1 MEHRIVL
8 YYHGGSRNH
17 GCEAIIRA
25 TAKIFNERL
34 LTYAMYPNEDKEYQ
48 LDSVVELL
56 YDKEDQIKKPSIK
69 YYLSAIDQKVF
80 HKTVTNTY
88 FRWNTFFK
96 NVERGNVYLSTGGDN
111 YCYTELNKLS
121 DYNYL
126 IKKKGGKTVLWG
138 CSIEPENI
146 KGNVIQDLKRY
157 DLIVAR
163 EPITVAALYS
173 AGLKDN
179 VVQFPDPAFQLN
191 KINLPLPKGFL
202 EGNMVGINLSPLIM
216 SCEKEEGI
224 TLKNYL
230 FLIDYILTETNMG
243 IALIPHV
250 VKGGSNDLK
259 ILKQIKDQ
267 YKHENRVILFQDY
280 NCEEIKGF
288 ISRCR
293 FFIGARTHST
303 IAAYSTCV
311 PTIVVG
317 YSVKARGIAKD
328 IFGTYENYVLPVQNL
343 HYEQDLRNQFLW
355 LVKEE
360 KQIKDYLK
368 KKMPEYC
375 ASVLSAA
382 KRVNLLLED

>member
-1 MEHRIVL
+1 MKHRIVL

-25 TAKIFNERL
+25 TAKIFNEKL

-48 LDSVVELL
+48 LDRVVELL

-88 FRWNTFFK
+88 FRRNTFFK
-96 NVERGNVYLSTGGDN
+96 NIKRGNVYLSTGGDN
-111 YCYTELNKLS
+111 YCYTDLDKLS

-138 CSIEPENI
+138 CSIEPDNI

-173 AGLKDN
+173 AGIKDN

-191 KINLPLPKGFL
+191 KINLPLPEGFL
-202 EGNMVGINLSPLIM
+202 EGNMVGLNLSPLIM

-343 HYEQDLRNQFLW
+343 
-355 LVKEE
+355 
-360 KQIKDYLK
+360 
-368 KKMPEYC
+368 
-375 ASVLSAA
+375 
-382 KRVNLLLED
+382 

>member
-1 MEHRIVL
+1 MKHRIVL

-48 LDSVVELL
+48 LDRVVELL

-96 NVERGNVYLSTGGDN
+96 NVKRGNVYLSTGGDN
-111 YCYTELNKLS
+111 YCYTELDKLS

-138 CSIEPENI
+138 CSIEPDNI

-173 AGLKDN
+173 AGIKDN

-230 FLIDYILTETNMG
+230 FLIDYILKETNMG

-343 HYEQDLRNQFLW
+343 HYEQDLCNQFLW

-382 KRVNLLLED
+382 KRVSLLLED

>member
-1 MEHRIVL
+1 MKHRIVL

-48 LDSVVELL
+48 LDRVVELL
-56 YDKEDQIKKPSIK
+56 YDKEEQIKKPSIK

-96 NVERGNVYLSTGGDN
+96 NVKRGNVYLSTGGDN
-111 YCYTELNKLS
+111 YCYTELDKLF

-138 CSIEPENI
+138 CSIEPDNI

-173 AGLKDN
+173 AGIKDN

-191 KINLPLPKGFL
+191 KINLPLPEGFL

-343 HYEQDLRNQFLW
+343 HYEQDLCNQFLW

>member
-1 MEHRIVL
+1 MKHRIVL

-48 LDSVVELL
+48 LDRVVELI

-111 YCYTELNKLS
+111 YCYTELDKLS

-138 CSIEPENI
+138 CSIEPDNI

-173 AGLKDN
+173 AGIKDN

-191 KINLPLPKGFL
+191 KINLPLPEGFL

-250 VKGGSNDLK
+250 VKGGSNDLE
-259 ILKQIKDQ
+259 ILAQIKDQ
-267 YKHENRVILFQDY
+267 YKHENRVILFRDY

-311 PTIVVG
+311 PTLVVG

-343 HYEQDLRNQFLW
+343 HYEQDLCNQFLW

-375 ASVLSAA
+375 ASVLSAV

>member
-1 MEHRIVL
+1 MKHRIVL

-48 LDSVVELL
+48 LDRVVELI

-96 NVERGNVYLSTGGDN
+96 NIKRGNVYLSTGGDN
-111 YCYTELNKLS
+111 YCYTELDKLS

-138 CSIEPENI
+138 CSIEPDNI

-173 AGLKDN
+173 AGIKDN

-191 KINLPLPKGFL
+191 KINLPLPEGFL

-224 TLKNYL
+224 TLKNYI

-250 VKGGSNDLK
+250 VKGGSNDLE
-259 ILKQIKDQ
+259 ILAQIKDQ
-267 YKHENRVILFQDY
+267 YKHENRVILFRDY

-311 PTIVVG
+311 PTLVVG

-343 HYEQDLRNQFLW
+343 HYEQDLCNQFLW

-375 ASVLSAA
+375 ASVLSAV

>member
-1 MEHRIVL
+1 MKHRIVL

-48 LDSVVELL
+48 LDRVVELL

-111 YCYTELNKLS
+111 YCYTDLDKLS

-138 CSIEPENI
+138 CSIEPDNI

-173 AGLKDN
+173 AGIKDN

-191 KINLPLPKGFL
+191 KINLPLPEGFL
-202 EGNMVGINLSPLIM
+202 EGNMVGLNLSPLIM

-343 HYEQDLRNQFLW
+343 YYEQDLCNQFLW

>member
-1 MEHRIVL
+1 MKHRIVL

-25 TAKIFNERL
+25 TAKIFNEKL

-48 LDSVVELL
+48 LDRVVELL

-96 NVERGNVYLSTGGDN
+96 NIKRGNVYLSTGGDN
-111 YCYTELNKLS
+111 YCYTDLDKLS

-138 CSIEPENI
+138 CSIEPDNI

-173 AGLKDN
+173 AGIKDN

-191 KINLPLPKGFL
+191 KINLPLPEGFL
-202 EGNMVGINLSPLIM
+202 EGNMVGLNLSPLIM

-250 VKGGSNDLK
+250 VKGGSNDLE
-259 ILKQIKDQ
+259 ILAQIKDQ

-343 HYEQDLRNQFLW
+343 YYEQDLCNQFLW

>member
-1 MEHRIVL
+1 MKHRIVL

-48 LDSVVELL
+48 LDRVVELL

-96 NVERGNVYLSTGGDN
+96 NIKRGNVYLSTGGDN
-111 YCYTELNKLS
+111 YCYTELDKLS

-138 CSIEPENI
+138 CSIEPDNI

-173 AGLKDN
+173 AGIKDN

-191 KINLPLPKGFL
+191 KINLPLPEGFL

-250 VKGGSNDLK
+250 VKGGSNDLE
-259 ILKQIKDQ
+259 ILAQIKDQ
-267 YKHENRVILFQDY
+267 YKHENRVILFRDY

-311 PTIVVG
+311 PTLVVG

-343 HYEQDLRNQFLW
+343 HYEQDLCNQFLW

-375 ASVLSAA
+375 ASVLSAV

>member
-1 MEHRIVL
+1 MKHRIVL

-48 LDSVVELL
+48 LDRVVELL

-96 NVERGNVYLSTGGDN
+96 NIKRGNVYLSTGGDN
-111 YCYTELNKLS
+111 YCYTDLDKLS

-138 CSIEPENI
+138 CSIEPDNI

-173 AGLKDN
+173 AGIKDN

-191 KINLPLPKGFL
+191 KINLPLPEGFL
-202 EGNMVGINLSPLIM
+202 EGNMVGLNLSPLIM

-250 VKGGSNDLK
+250 VKGGSNDWK

-343 HYEQDLRNQFLW
+343 YYEQDLCNQFLW

>member
-1 MEHRIVL
+1 MKYRIVL

-48 LDSVVELL
+48 LDRVVELL

-96 NVERGNVYLSTGGDN
+96 NVKRGNVYLSTGGDN
-111 YCYTELNKLS
+111 YCYTELDKLS

-126 IKKKGGKTVLWG
+126 IKKRGGKTVLWG
-138 CSIEPENI
+138 CSIEPDNI

-173 AGLKDN
+173 AGIKDN

-191 KINLPLPKGFL
+191 KINLPLPEGFL

-250 VKGGSNDLK
+250 VKGGSNDLE
-259 ILKQIKDQ
+259 ILAQIKAQ
-267 YKHENRVILFQDY
+267 YKRENRVLLFRDY

-303 IAAYSTCV
+303 IAAYSTCI
-311 PTIVVG
+311 PTLVVG

-343 HYEQDLRNQFLW
+343 HYEQDLCNHFLW

>member
-96 NVERGNVYLSTGGDN
+96 NVKRGNVYLSTGGDN
-111 YCYTELNKLS
+111 YCYTELDKLS

-138 CSIEPENI
+138 CSIEPDNI

-173 AGLKDN
+173 AGIKDN

-230 FLIDYILTETNMG
+230 FLIDYIITETNMG

-317 YSVKARGIAKD
+317 YSVKAKGIAKD

-343 HYEQDLRNQFLW
+343 HYEQDLCNQFLW

-382 KRVNLLLED
+382 KRVSLLLED

>member
-1 MEHRIVL
+1 MKHRIVL

-25 TAKIFNERL
+25 TAKIFNEKL

-48 LDSVVELL
+48 LDRVVELL

-111 YCYTELNKLS
+111 YCYTDLDKLS

-138 CSIEPENI
+138 CSIEPDNI

-173 AGLKDN
+173 AGIKDN

-191 KINLPLPKGFL
+191 KINLPLPEGFL

-343 HYEQDLRNQFLW
+343 YYEQDLCNQFLW

>member
-1 MEHRIVL
+1 MKHRIVL

-48 LDSVVELL
+48 LDRVVELI

-111 YCYTELNKLS
+111 YCYTDLDKLS

-138 CSIEPENI
+138 CSIEPDNI

-173 AGLKDN
+173 AGIKDN

-191 KINLPLPKGFL
+191 KINLPLPEGFL
-202 EGNMVGINLSPLIM
+202 EGNMVGLNLSPLIM

-343 HYEQDLRNQFLW
+343 YYEQDLCNQFLW

>member
-1 MEHRIVL
+1 MKHRIVL

-48 LDSVVELL
+48 LDRVVELI

-111 YCYTELNKLS
+111 YCYTELDKLS

-138 CSIEPENI
+138 CSIEPDNI

-173 AGLKDN
+173 AGIKDN

-191 KINLPLPKGFL
+191 KINLPLPEGFL

-250 VKGGSNDLK
+250 VKGGSNDLE
-259 ILKQIKDQ
+259 ILAQIKDQ
-267 YKHENRVILFQDY
+267 YKHENRVILFRDY

-311 PTIVVG
+311 PTLVVG

-343 HYEQDLRNQFLW
+343 YYEQDLCNQFLW

-375 ASVLSAA
+375 ASVLSAV

>member
-1 MEHRIVL
+1 MKHRIVL

-34 LTYAMYPNEDKEYQ
+34 LTYAMYPDEDKEYR
-48 LDSVVELL
+48 LDRVVELL
-56 YDKEDQIKKPSIK
+56 YDKEDQIKKPSLK
-69 YYLSAIDQKVF
+69 YYLSAIDLKVF

-96 NVERGNVYLSTGGDN
+96 NVKRGNVYLSTGGDN
-111 YCYTELNKLS
+111 YCYTELDKLS

-138 CSIEPENI
+138 CSIEPDKI
-146 KGNVIQDLKRY
+146 KGDVIQDLKRY

-163 EPITVAALYS
+163 ESITVDALYS
-173 AGLKDN
+173 AGIKDN

-191 KINLPLPKGFL
+191 KVNLPLPEEFV

-216 SCEKEEGI
+216 SCEKEKGI

-230 FLIDYILTETNMG
+230 YLIDYILTETTMG

-250 VKGGSNDLK
+250 VKDGSNDLK
-259 ILKQIKDQ
+259 ILKQIKEQ

-288 ISRCR
+288 ISKCR
-293 FFIGARTHST
+293 FFVGARTHST

-343 HYEQDLRNQFLW
+343 HYEQDLCNQFLW

-375 ASVLSAA
+375 ASVLSVV
-382 KRVNLLLED
+382 KRVDLLLED

>member
-1 MEHRIVL
+1 MKHRIVL

-25 TAKIFNERL
+25 TAKIFNEKL

-48 LDSVVELL
+48 LDRVVELL

-96 NVERGNVYLSTGGDN
+96 NIKRGNVYLSTGGDN
-111 YCYTELNKLS
+111 YCYTDLDKLS

-138 CSIEPENI
+138 CSIEPDNI

-173 AGLKDN
+173 AGIKDN

-191 KINLPLPKGFL
+191 KINLPLPEGFL
-202 EGNMVGINLSPLIM
+202 EGNMVGLNLSPLIM

-250 VKGGSNDLK
+250 VKGGSNDWK

-343 HYEQDLRNQFLW
+343 YYEQDLCNQFLW

>member
-1 MEHRIVL
+1 MKHRIVL

-48 LDSVVELL
+48 LDRVVELL
-56 YDKEDQIKKPSIK
+56 YDKEDQIKKTSIK

-96 NVERGNVYLSTGGDN
+96 NVKRGNVYLSTGGDN
-111 YCYTELNKLS
+111 YCYTELDKLS

-138 CSIEPENI
+138 CSIEPDNI

-173 AGLKDN
+173 AGIKDN

-191 KINLPLPKGFL
+191 KINLPLPEGFL

-250 VKGGSNDLK
+250 VKGGSNDLE
-259 ILKQIKDQ
+259 ILAQIKDQ
-267 YKHENRVILFQDY
+267 YKHENRVILFRDY

-311 PTIVVG
+311 PTLVVG

-343 HYEQDLRNQFLW
+343 HYEQDLCNKFLW

-375 ASVLSAA
+375 ASVLSAV

>member
-1 MEHRIVL
+1 MKHRIVL

-48 LDSVVELL
+48 LDRVVELI

-111 YCYTELNKLS
+111 YCYTELDKLS

-138 CSIEPENI
+138 CSIEPDNI

-173 AGLKDN
+173 AGIKDN

-191 KINLPLPKGFL
+191 KINLPLPEGFL

-250 VKGGSNDLK
+250 VKGGSNDLE
-259 ILKQIKDQ
+259 ILAQIKDQ
-267 YKHENRVILFQDY
+267 YKHENRVILFRDY

-311 PTIVVG
+311 PTLVVG

-343 HYEQDLRNQFLW
+343 HYEQDLCNQFLW

>member
-1 MEHRIVL
+1 MKHRIVL

-56 YDKEDQIKKPSIK
+56 HDKEDQIKKPSIK

-96 NVERGNVYLSTGGDN
+96 NVKRGDVYLSTGGDN
-111 YCYTELNKLS
+111 YCYTELDKLA

-138 CSIEPENI
+138 SSIEPENI

-173 AGLKDN
+173 AGIKDN

-191 KINLPLPKGFL
+191 KINLPLPEGFI

-216 SCEKEEGI
+216 SCEKKEGI

-230 FLIDYILTETNMG
+230 YLIDYILTKTNMG

-250 VKGGSNDLK
+250 VKGGSNDLEV
-259 ILKQIKDQ
+259 LAQIKNQ
-267 YKHENRVILFQDY
+267 YKHENRVILFHDY

-311 PTIVVG
+311 PTLVVG

-343 HYEQDLRNQFLW
+343 HCEQDLCNQFLW

-360 KQIKDYLK
+360 KHIKNYLK

-375 ASVLSAA
+375 ASVLSVVE
-382 KRVNLLLED
+382 RINLLLED

>member
-1 MEHRIVL
+1 MKYRIVL

-48 LDSVVELL
+48 LDRVVELL

-96 NVERGNVYLSTGGDN
+96 NVKRGNVYLSTGGDN
-111 YCYTELNKLS
+111 YCYTELDKLS

-126 IKKKGGKTVLWG
+126 IKKRGGKTVLWG
-138 CSIEPENI
+138 CSIEPDNI

-173 AGLKDN
+173 AGIKDN

-191 KINLPLPKGFL
+191 KINLPLPEGFL

-250 VKGGSNDLK
+250 VKGGSNDLE
-259 ILKQIKDQ
+259 ILAQIKEQ
-267 YKHENRVILFQDY
+267 YKRENRVLLFRDY

-303 IAAYSTCV
+303 IAAYSTCI
-311 PTIVVG
+311 PTLVVG

-343 HYEQDLRNQFLW
+343 HYEQDLCNQFLW

>member
-1 MEHRIVL
+1 MKHRIVL

-48 LDSVVELL
+48 LDRVVELL

-111 YCYTELNKLS
+111 YCYTELDKLS

-138 CSIEPENI
+138 CSIEPDNI

-173 AGLKDN
+173 AGIKDN

-191 KINLPLPKGFL
+191 KINLPLPEGFL

-343 HYEQDLRNQFLW
+343 HYEQDLCNQFLW

>member
-1 MEHRIVL
+1 MKHRIVL

-48 LDSVVELL
+48 LDRVVELF

-80 HKTVTNTY
+80 HKTVANTY

-96 NVERGNVYLSTGGDN
+96 NVKRGNVYLSTGGDN
-111 YCYTELNKLS
+111 YCYTELDKLS
-121 DYNYL
+121 DYNYI

-138 CSIEPENI
+138 CSIEPDNI

-163 EPITVAALYS
+163 EPITVDALYS
-173 AGLKDN
+173 AGIKDN

-191 KINLPLPKGFL
+191 KTNLPLPEGFL
-202 EGNMVGINLSPLIM
+202 EENMVGINLSPLIM

-343 HYEQDLRNQFLW
+343 HYEQDLCNQFLW

>member
-1 MEHRIVL
+1 MKHRIVL

-25 TAKIFNERL
+25 TAKIFNEKL

-48 LDSVVELL
+48 LDRVVELL

-96 NVERGNVYLSTGGDN
+96 NIKRGNVYLSTGGDN
-111 YCYTELNKLS
+111 YCYTDLDKLS

-138 CSIEPENI
+138 CSIEPDNI

-173 AGLKDN
+173 AGIKDN

-191 KINLPLPKGFL
+191 KINLPLPEGFL
-202 EGNMVGINLSPLIM
+202 EGNMVGLNLSPLIM

-343 HYEQDLRNQFLW
+343 HYEQDLCNQFLW

>member
-1 MEHRIVL
+1 MKHRIVL

-25 TAKIFNERL
+25 TAKIFNEKL

-48 LDSVVELL
+48 LDRVVELL

-111 YCYTELNKLS
+111 YCYTDLDKLS

-138 CSIEPENI
+138 CSIEPDNI

-173 AGLKDN
+173 AGIKDN

-191 KINLPLPKGFL
+191 KINLPLPEGFL
-202 EGNMVGINLSPLIM
+202 EGNMVGLNLSPLIM

-343 HYEQDLRNQFLW
+343 YYEQDLCNQFLW

>member
-1 MEHRIVL
+1 MKHRIVL

-34 LTYAMYPNEDKEYQ
+34 LTYAMYPNEDKEYK
-48 LDSVVELL
+48 LDRVVELL

-96 NVERGNVYLSTGGDN
+96 NVKRGNVYLSTGGDN
-111 YCYTELNKLS
+111 YCYTELDKLS

-138 CSIEPENI
+138 CSIEPDNI

-173 AGLKDN
+173 AGIKDN

-230 FLIDYILTETNMG
+230 FLIDYILKETNMG

-343 HYEQDLRNQFLW
+343 HYEQDLCNQFLW

-382 KRVNLLLED
+382 KRVSLLLED

>member
-1 MEHRIVL
+1 MKHRIVL

-48 LDSVVELL
+48 LDRVVELL

-96 NVERGNVYLSTGGDN
+96 NVKRGNVYLSTGGDN
-111 YCYTELNKLS
+111 YCYTELDKLS

-138 CSIEPENI
+138 CSIEPDNI

-173 AGLKDN
+173 AGIKDN

-191 KINLPLPKGFL
+191 KINLPLPEGFL

-250 VKGGSNDLK
+250 VKGGSNDLE
-259 ILKQIKDQ
+259 ILAQIKDQ
-267 YKHENRVILFQDY
+267 YKHENRVILFRDY

-311 PTIVVG
+311 PTLVVG

-343 HYEQDLRNQFLW
+343 HYEQDLCNKFLW

-375 ASVLSAA
+375 ASVLSAV

>member
-1 MEHRIVL
+1 MKHRIVL

-25 TAKIFNERL
+25 TAKIFNEKL

-48 LDSVVELL
+48 LDRVVELL

-96 NVERGNVYLSTGGDN
+96 NIKRGNVYLSTGGDN
-111 YCYTELNKLS
+111 YCYTDLDKLS

-138 CSIEPENI
+138 CSIEPDNI

-173 AGLKDN
+173 AGIKDN

-191 KINLPLPKGFL
+191 KINLPLPEGFL
-202 EGNMVGINLSPLIM
+202 EGNMVGLNLSPLIM

-250 VKGGSNDLK
+250 VKGGSNDLE
-259 ILKQIKDQ
+259 ILAQIKDQ
-267 YKHENRVILFQDY
+267 YKHENRVILFRDY

-311 PTIVVG
+311 PTLVVG

-343 HYEQDLRNQFLW
+343 YYEQDLCNQFLW

>member
-1 MEHRIVL
+1 MKHRIVL

-25 TAKIFNERL
+25 TAKIFNEKL

-48 LDSVVELL
+48 LDRVVELL

-96 NVERGNVYLSTGGDN
+96 NIKRGNVYLSTGGDN
-111 YCYTELNKLS
+111 YCYTDLDKLS

-138 CSIEPENI
+138 CSIEPDNI

-173 AGLKDN
+173 AGIKDN

-191 KINLPLPKGFL
+191 KINLPLPEGFL
-202 EGNMVGINLSPLIM
+202 EGNMVGLNLSPLIM

-230 FLIDYILTETNMG
+230 FLIDYILKETNMG

-343 HYEQDLRNQFLW
+343 YYEQDLCNQFLW

-382 KRVNLLLED
+382 KRVSLLLED